1 MEECPVGKGIYYIA
15 CPCAS
20 NGDAKTAPSRF
31 VLQGQ
36 RPELK
41 ELAEFTSCYR
51 LTAIPKAQTST
62 QRLLRSGC

>member
-1 MEECPVGKGIYYIA
+1 MEECPVGKGIYYIT

-20 NGDAKTAPSRF
+20 NGDAKTAPWRF

-41 ELAEFTSCYR
+41 GLAEFNSCY
-51 LTAIPKAQTST
+51 
-62 QRLLRSGC
+62 